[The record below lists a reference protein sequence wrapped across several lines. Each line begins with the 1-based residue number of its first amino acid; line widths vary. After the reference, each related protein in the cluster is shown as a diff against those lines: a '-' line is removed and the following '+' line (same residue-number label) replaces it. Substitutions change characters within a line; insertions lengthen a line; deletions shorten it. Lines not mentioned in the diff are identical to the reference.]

1 MINNNTIFIDFDSTF
16 IKLET
21 LDELAKLVLKND
33 KERNL
38 KIKRIT
44 EITNQAMSGNIN
56 FTKALNLRLQLLK
69 INKTDVVK
77 TTNHLSKSISESI
90 NSNIDLIR
98 LISENI
104 WIVSGGFKDIIA
116 PIVKN
121 FGIKKSK
128 ILANEFIYNKYN
140 QVIGCNEQNDLYKSK
155 GKISAIKN
163 LKLAGNKIMIGD
175 GYTDYEVFKHGAV
188 NTFIYYGENIFRE
201 NVANLSKYKAES
213 FKDVLKILETL

>member
-1 MINNNTIFIDFDSTF
+1 MLLNFYPF
-16 IKLET
+16 LE
-21 LDELAKLVLKND
+21 LCCHQQIEK
-33 KERNL
+33 NL
-38 KIKRIT
+38 KIKQIT

-77 TTNHLSKSISESI
+77 ITNHLSKSISESI

-104 WIVSGGFKDIIA
+104 WIVSGGFKDIIG

-163 LKLAGNKIMIGD
+163 LKLSGKLKSGIS
-175 GYTDYEVFKHGAV
+175 EFKKK
-188 NTFIYYGENIFRE
+188 F
-201 NVANLSKYKAES
+201 S
-213 FKDVLKILETL
+213 FHNFSDLAKFSSLKFCLPSIVGIVIKSL

>member
-1 MINNNTIFIDFDSTF
+1 MINNNIIFIDFDSTF

-38 KIKRIT
+38 KIKQIT
-44 EITNQAMSGNIN
+44 EITNQAMSGKIN

-69 INKTDVVK
+69 INKTDVDK
-77 TTNHLSKSISESI
+77 ITNHLSKSISKSI

-121 FGIKKSK
+121 FGIKKNK

-201 NVANLSKYKAES
+201 NVANLSNYKAES

>member
-1 MINNNTIFIDFDSTF
+1 MINKNIIFIDFDSTF

-38 KIKRIT
+38 KIKQIT
-44 EITNQAMSGNIN
+44 EITNLAMSGKIN

-69 INKTDVVK
+69 INKTDVCK
-77 TTNHLSKSISESI
+77 ITHHLSKSISESI

-128 ILANEFIYNKYN
+128 ILANEFIYNKHN

-155 GKISAIKN
+155 GKISHIARW
-163 LKLAGNKIMIGD
+163 A
-175 GYTDYEVFKHGAV
+175 YWC
-188 NTFIYYGENIFRE
+188 
-201 NVANLSKYKAES
+201 KA
-213 FKDVLKILETL
+213 

>member
-1 MINNNTIFIDFDSTF
+1 MINNNIIFIDFDSTF

-38 KIKRIT
+38 KIKQIT
-44 EITNQAMSGNIN
+44 EIINQAMSGNIN

-69 INKTDVVK
+69 INKTDVDK
-77 TTNHLSKSISESI
+77 ITNHLSKSISESI

-121 FGIKKSK
+121 FGIKKVKSWQMNSFTINIIK
-128 ILANEFIYNKYN
+128 LSVATNKM
-140 QVIGCNEQNDLYKSK
+140 IC
-155 GKISAIKN
+155 IN
-163 LKLAGNKIMIGD
+163 LKEKL
-175 GYTDYEVFKHGAV
+175 VQ
-188 NTFIYYGENIFRE
+188 
-201 NVANLSKYKAES
+201 
-213 FKDVLKILETL
+213 